1 MLTRRTIFRSLFAIA
16 LLGLFP
22 FVASQSSAAP
32 VAGSTI
38 TVFAASSMTD
48 ALQALAADYKA
59 ATRKAVRFSFA
70 ASSTLARQIEAGAPA
85 DMFISADT
93 DWMTYVANRNLIDSA
108 SRRNLVSNRLV
119 LVAPIDSTLKLQIKR
134 DMNLA
139 AALGKDGRLAMSDP
153 ESVPAGRYARAALIN
168 LGAWSQVADRTVRTE
183 SVRATL
189 AFVARGEVPLGIVY
203 QSDARVEPKVKT
215 IDVFP
220 AGSHVRIVYPA
231 ALTRSAAPDAQ
242 VFLNFLSRPESV
254 KLFVKYGFVAL

>member
-1 MLTRRTIFRSLFAIA
+1 
-16 LLGLFP
+16 
-22 FVASQSSAAP
+22 
-32 VAGSTI
+32 
-38 TVFAASSMTD
+38 
-48 ALQALAADYKA
+48 
-59 ATRKAVRFSFA
+59 
-70 ASSTLARQIEAGAPA
+70 
-85 DMFISADT
+85 MFISADT

-203 QSDARVEPKVKT
+203 QSDAKGEPKVKT